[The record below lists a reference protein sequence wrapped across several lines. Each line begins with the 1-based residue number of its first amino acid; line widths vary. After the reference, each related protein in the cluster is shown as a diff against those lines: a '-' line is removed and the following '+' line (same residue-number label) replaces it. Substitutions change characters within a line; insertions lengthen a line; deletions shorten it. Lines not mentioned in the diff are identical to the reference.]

1 MMIPARQAGMARAR
15 SRRRL
20 ELEEPG
26 RGISEKLIDGSVN
39 FRCQTLFATFTTEV
53 EQKYLRG
60 F

>member
-39 FRCQTLFATFTTEV
+39 FR
-53 EQKYLRG
+53 
-60 F
+60 